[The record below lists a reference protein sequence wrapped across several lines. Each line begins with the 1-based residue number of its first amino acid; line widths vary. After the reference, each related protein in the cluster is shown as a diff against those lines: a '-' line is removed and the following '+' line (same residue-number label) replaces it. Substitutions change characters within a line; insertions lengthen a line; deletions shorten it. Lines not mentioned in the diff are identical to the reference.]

1 MAISKI
7 TSDAIDATDFN
18 LDSNTLTI
26 DATNN
31 RVGIGTNSP
40 STSLDVVRAGVQPL
54 RVESTNGTEVA
65 INMVNTGGNVQL
77 EAHSGNFNIDADKVG
92 IGKTTPAFTLDIVTV
107 SDNGVARFESGDANA
122 YITILDSNS
131 SSAGNRIGCVTDD
144 IYFSTT
150 NTERMRIDSSGNVGI
165 GTSPSVK
172 LDIDNGSLKVNRGNS
187 SGDIAV
193 FRGLNAEKVKIDTDG
208 IKFNGDTAAANALDD
223 YEEGSWSPTVEGS
236 GGNPTVTY
244 TSLRNGNYV
253 KIGKLVFITFIVDVA
268 SISGGSGTTVIGAL
282 PYTINSAFSSY
293 GNQSLML
300 DDLDGDFR
308 QVSLQPNPN
317 TTTISLIKNGGNT
330 ASHAGIV
337 PNTLNAG
344 TAIRGVLTYRAA

>member
-223 YEEGSWSPTVEGS
+223 YEEGTWTPAGSANVDAIGSQSAFYTKIGNKVTVSFYANINPTNNTQTIQLSGLPFAVTDKIVGTQVEATGVAFEDTSLFLIWAQGGTDRVIIEFDRPMEGS
-236 GGNPTVTY
+236 ASTAAKDY
-244 TSLRNGNYV
+244 R
-253 KIGKLVFITFIVDVA
+253 A
-268 SISGGSGTTVIGAL
+268 SIT
-282 PYTINSAFSSY
+282 YFS
-293 GNQSLML
+293 
-300 DDLDGDFR
+300 D
-308 QVSLQPNPN
+308 
-317 TTTISLIKNGGNT
+317 
-330 ASHAGIV
+330 
-337 PNTLNAG
+337 
-344 TAIRGVLTYRAA
+344 